1 MWCFMSCWSVP
12 SSRKKNIFEDLF
24 HVMHP
29 STKYS
34 WIKPKWNIWANHC
47 NLWLR
52 LRCQSIERLG
62 ADLNVVSTWIWR
74 MLCFNGLHILCFGWE
89 QTNKPSRTAPSL
101 VAFCSKTLAKL
112 MLNSFWTLLE
122 KFDVWQV
129 FVWLSR
135 VESCQTKDEWCNGL
149 ILLSYLFSL

>member
-24 HVMHP
+24 HVMHL

-52 LRCQSIERLG
+52 LWCQSIVRLG
-62 ADLNVVSTWIWR
+62 ADLNVVSTWIWL
-74 MLCFNGLHILCFGWE
+74 MLCFNGLHRVHSYHFMLWLRTNQQTPKDGPVSGGILQQNIGKVDAE
-89 QTNKPSRTAPSL
+89 
-101 VAFCSKTLAKL
+101 
-112 MLNSFWTLLE
+112 
-122 KFDVWQV
+122 
-129 FVWLSR
+129 
-135 VESCQTKDEWCNGL
+135 L
-149 ILLSYLFSL
+149 ILNIIRKVWCLASFCVALPSWELSN